1 MSCAGKTGDALA
13 KCRKYEAL
21 KKRYENFNAKKDTIL
36 VSKSNNQKGN
46 DLKLRMRKAKA
57 AEALALKEQKIKKQK
72 PNTTRKL
79 TYNTKGSANED
90 KKVTQNKKTKVYT
103 STIKVNKKELANTIV
118 KKSIK
123 VKDTKK
129 EVKKTKPKVKVKTTL
144 KPKGITKTKPKV
156 IATPKPKVVTKTKTK
171 PKVLTKRE
179 LSDRNKADKKASKER
194 AKARRRSRRK
204 GLDRNAIN

>member
-36 VSKSNNQKGN
+36 VSKSNQQRGN
-46 DLKLRMRKAKA
+46 DLKLRMRKARA
-57 AEALALKEQKIKKQK
+57 AEVLALKEQKIKKQK
-72 PNTTRKL
+72 PNTTRKV

-129 EVKKTKPKVKVKTTL
+129 EVKVKTTL

-179 LSDRNKADKKASKER
+179 LSDRNKSDKKASKER

>member
-1 MSCAGKTGDALA
+1 MSCKGKTGDALK
-13 KCRKYEAL
+13 KCKAYEVL
-21 KKRYENFNAKKDTIL
+21 KKRYENYTKKDTIL
-36 VSKSNNQKGN
+36 SAKGKDKQFIN
-46 DLKLRMRKAKA
+46 LKLSVAKA
-57 AEALALKEQKIKKQK
+57 RAAEKLALKKQK
-72 PNTTRKL
+72 DNTTRVI

-103 STIKVNKKELANTIV
+103 STIKVNRKELANTIV

-129 EVKKTKPKVKVKTTL
+129 EVKVKTTL

-179 LSDRNKADKKASKER
+179 LSDRNKSDKKASKER

>member
-36 VSKSNNQKGN
+36 VSKSNQQRGN
-46 DLKLRMRKAKA
+46 DLKLRMRKARA
-57 AEALALKEQKIKKQK
+57 AEVLALKEQKIKKQK
-72 PNTTRKL
+72 PNTTRKV

-129 EVKKTKPKVKVKTTL
+129 EVKVKTTL
-144 KPKGITKTKPKV
+144 KPKGVTKTKPKV

-179 LSDRNKADKKASKER
+179 LSDRNKSDKKASKER